1 MWTKSLF
8 QSPVTCVGTNSL
20 MVVVAIWVMSS
31 SIKQN
36 KKKREPPEEEEEN
49 LTYYNK
55 YNKRCPPCKSSDFTE

>member
-1 MWTKSLF
+1 
-8 QSPVTCVGTNSL
+8 